1 MVLTRSAKRALEE
14 EATEKTNKKAKTK
27 DSSNL
32 ETALSDDES
41 YVSDDDL
48 IVIDDDDDSDP
59 DIEFNENGEIT
70 VDYDT
75 VIKLLKESSPEVAE
89 NLEKVVESI
98 HKKTPNFM
106 DILSEN
112 VDHEHRVKLI
122 ELYEALKE
130 IEFAGMTGHP
140 SKLEYLSLRDHINEL
155 IKKFRQKK
163 AAKDKLSESMI
174 LALAKN
180 KEEMDTETPKD
191 STIEHR
197 ILSLETSLE
206 NRLAVYNKYRQLE
219 KLSNDDHERS
229 KLTTWLNWATK
240 IPHNKI
246 KNLENLYKNISETLQ
261 KIAKKLDAEL
271 FGMHDVKEQILTFIN
286 TRLINPHVQG
296 CSLGLIGPPGTGKT
310 TIARLLATVMDTPF
324 AQMSFG
330 GVRDADFLKGHDFC
344 YVGSRPGEIVRC
356 LASMKYKNGILFMDE
371 FEKIADNKAI
381 TSCLLHIIDPQ
392 QNQEF
397 RDSYLRELKIDL
409 SNLWFIYSMNNEP
422 EDSALNDRL
431 YKIQVPGY
439 KKSEKVEIMRK
450 YSLKKIIANNG
461 LQKDSIIFPE
471 EVAGYLVEKI
481 SPKKSGMRELEQS
494 LTSMVNK
501 ISFLVNNQGNC
512 DKFPFKISFNMK
524 EKVNYPVT
532 VTKKMI
538 DTFFKKKENDDI
550 LTNMYL

>member
-14 EATEKTNKKAKTK
+14 ATQKTNKKAKTE

-32 ETALSDDES
+32 EVALSDDES
-41 YVSDDDL
+41 YTSDDDL
-48 IVIDDDDDSDP
+48 IIIDEDSDE
-59 DIEFNENGEIT
+59 DIEFEEIT

-75 VIKLLKESSPEVAE
+75 VIKLLKDSSPEVAE

-163 AAKDKLSESMI
+163 AAKDKLSESMTV
-174 LALAKN
+174 ALAKN
-180 KEEMDTETPKD
+180 KKEMETEIPKD

-206 NRLAVYNKYRQLE
+206 NRLAIYNKYRQLE
-219 KLSNDDHERS
+219 KLNNDDHERS
-229 KLTTWLNWATK
+229 KLTTWLNWATN
-240 IPHNKI
+240 IPHDKI
-246 KNLENLYKNISETLQ
+246 KNLENLYKNVSETLQ
-261 KIAKKLDAEL
+261 KIAKKLNDEL
-271 FGMHDVKEQILTFIN
+271 FGMNDVKEQILTFIN
-286 TRLINPHVQG
+286 TRLINPHVRG

-330 GVRDADFLKGHDFC
+330 GVRNADFLKGHDFC

-371 FEKIADNKAI
+371 FEKIADNKSI

-397 RDSYLRELKIDL
+397 KDNYLRELKIDL

-439 KKSEKVEIMRK
+439 KKSEKIEIMRK

-501 ISFLVNNQGNC
+501 ISFLVNNQGNLSQ
-512 DKFPFKISFNMK
+512 FPFKISFDMK
-524 EKVNYPVT
+524 EKFNYPVT

-538 DTFFKKKENDDI
+538 DSFFKKKENDNI